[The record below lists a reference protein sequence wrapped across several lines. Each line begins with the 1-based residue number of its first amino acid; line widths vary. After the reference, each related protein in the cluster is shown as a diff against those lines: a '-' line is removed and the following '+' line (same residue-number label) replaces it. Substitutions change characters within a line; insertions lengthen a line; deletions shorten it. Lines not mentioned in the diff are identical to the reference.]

1 MKMFGTQRKTYG
13 NGYKSK
19 FYFLFVPIVKK
30 IRDDKTRRIYLF
42 GIKVYHKNFFQQQV
56 VNNQIVNNQITQTI
70 IDDSARFITEIL
82 NKALEKNLREMK
94 LFEAETKE
102 RLAKIEKKLK

>member
-1 MKMFGTQRKTYG
+1 MKMFGKTTEKNA

-19 FYFLFVPIVKK
+19 IYFFWIPIIKK
-30 IRDDKTRRIYLF
+30 IREQGNRRLYFF
-42 GIKVYHKNFFQQQV
+42 GVKFYHKNFPMPQII
-56 VNNQIVNNQITQTI
+56 NNQTIQTI
-70 IDDSARFITEIL
+70 YDDSSRYVTEIL

-94 LFEAETKE
+94 QFEKEAKE